1 MWGNTNEPRITR
13 RRFAAT
19 AASGAL
25 GAAALPS
32 SARSATARRADVVV
46 VGAGTAGL
54 VAARDLA
61 AAGHSVVVLEARDR
75 VGGRLKNWR
84 CGMPPA
90 CDCGFAIGPAHARV
104 RALAKELGVELFPQ
118 HCNATGEGTDT

>member
-1 MWGNTNEPRITR
+1 MWGTPTEPRITR

-32 SARSATARRADVVV
+32 SARSATARRAGVAVA
-46 VGAGTAGL
+46 GAGGAGL
-54 VAARDLA
+54 VAASKLA

-75 VGGRLKNWR
+75 VGGRIKNWR

-90 CDCGFAIGPAHARV
+90 CDCGFFVAPAHTRV
-104 RALAKELGVELFPQ
+104 RALARDLGINLYKQ
-118 HCNATGEGTDT
+118 HSV